1 MNEVE
6 FNELD
11 QQTTALAKVERQQES
26 ALVREQLG
34 RDAVSRAAQR
44 ELAKRRFSGSLT
56 PAETGAVVEYCRE
69 LGVGIN
75 GVDVLFG
82 RLYLNA
88 DAYFEKAGQV
98 FPEGISDMVNITDAK
113 TLRIEWGVPECAEA
127 AYLCYFWKRRDSHDS
142 GLKADT
148 VEVGYAPKT
157 LATGKDGKL
166 IDGIGKAEPWKTART
181 RAARRAL
188 RTVVPFFSKQAEAIE
203 QQFTVMAE
211 QSKQIGRASDEAVE
225 APPMVHPVDPYGDT
239 GRPSSAPAPGQGEVP
254 DSGSE
259 RGMTNAQLARLNE
272 LLVEG
277 EMFLSQAEV
286 DRLQE
291 QASRSGR
298 TEAWWTAK
306 LAQVRDLIQSRADAE

>member
-127 AYLCYFWKRRDSHDS
+127 AYLCYFWKRRGSHDS

-166 IDGIGKAEPWKTART
+166 IDGIGKAEPFKTART

-225 APPMVHPVDPYGDT
+225 APPMVLPEDPYQRSVEWPTTAEGELIQ
-239 GRPSSAPAPGQGEVP
+239 RPMTQAQGEELKRILADGREFLTQDEV
-254 DSGSE
+254 DKLRSSGS
-259 RGMTNAQLARLNE
+259 
-272 LLVEG
+272 
-277 EMFLSQAEV
+277 
-286 DRLQE
+286 
-291 QASRSGR
+291 RS
-298 TEAWWTAK
+298 EAWWTAK
-306 LAQVRDLIQSRADAE
+306 LIHLRDLIQSRADAE